1 MPTLVVTHVVRDFDA
16 WKEMFESDPL
26 GREASGVRAH
36 RILRAADDPND
47 LTIELDFDTTEEA
60 EGLRGRLQEMWT
72 TAGPRLGLE
81 NPRARVF
88 DEVERKD
95 Y

>member
-26 GREASGVRAH
+26 GREASGVRRH
-36 RILRAADDPND
+36 RILRATDDPND
-47 LTIELDFDTTEEA
+47 LTVELDLDTTGEA
-60 EGLRGRLQEMWT
+60 ESLRRRLEEMWT

-81 NPRARVF
+81 NPRVRVLE
-88 DEVERKD
+88 EVERKD

>member
-1 MPTLVVTHVVRDFDA
+1 MPTLVVTHAVRDFDQ
-16 WKEMFESDPL
+16 WKGAFDSDPL
-26 GREASGVRAH
+26 GREASGVRRH
-36 RILRAADDPND
+36 RNLPAADHPSDV
-47 LTIELDFDTTEEA
+47 TIELDFDTTEEA
-60 EGLRGRLQEMWT
+60 ESMRGRLQEMWT

-81 NPRARVF
+81 NIQARVV

>member
-1 MPTLVVTHVVRDFDA
+1 MPTLVVTHVMRDFDA

-26 GREASGVRAH
+26 GREASGVRRH
-36 RILRAADDPND
+36 RILRATDDPND
-47 LTIELDFDTTEEA
+47 VTIELDFDTMGEA
-60 EGLRGRLQEMWT
+60 ESLRGRLQEMWT
-72 TAGPRLGLE
+72 TGGPRLGLE
-81 NPRARVF
+81 SPKARVL

>member
-16 WKEMFESDPL
+16 WKEMFESDPVS
-26 GREASGVRAH
+26 REASGVRRH
-36 RILRAADDPND
+36 RILRATDDRND
-47 LTIELDFDTTEEA
+47 VTIELDFDTTGEA
-60 EGLRGRLQEMWT
+60 ESFRGRLEEMWT

-81 NPRARVF
+81 NPQARVL